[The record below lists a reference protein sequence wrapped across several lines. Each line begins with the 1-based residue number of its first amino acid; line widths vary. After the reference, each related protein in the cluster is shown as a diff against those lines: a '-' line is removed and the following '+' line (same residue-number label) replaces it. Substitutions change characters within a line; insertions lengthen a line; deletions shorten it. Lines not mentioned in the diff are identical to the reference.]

1 MNDQIAARENQ
12 TKPELTPERRAA
24 MYAWYSNAITSMK
37 NEFDGWYPEG
47 NVSTDTVS
55 SEHGGFVNRIA
66 SISNEL
72 GYRKWYELGSAIG
85 LALEGEQPDNLLNLD
100 ARLDS
105 ANTTLW
111 KKIKNFLEKIDEWYP
126 EGTVVDYKKTHAHS
140 CENLN
145 TLAKKFGL
153 ESWQTLLSAFGYQV
167 VNTYGSKGGRPA
179 TTNFDAIISTLIK
192 RYEDAPA
199 ESIKDLKADNPDIPW
214 STLANNS
221 KREFGDTLASHL
233 KELGI
238 LAGKAKPSFT
248 EDQLRETVNRLIDKY
263 APLPNKPKSLLELYR
278 LEPSDKPCLIY
289 WSTKGR
295 QVFGAPF
302 AAFLRSNGVLEEKR
316 ASEQGATDEECRE
329 LVEAM
334 LEKYRD
340 LGSVRDIATFKQSN
354 EAYALNTK
362 AVNSYIKRTYGQT
375 PLQFLTSRGIISK
388 AARDDSKPRPG
399 REVVRSFESSY
410 PLIMPEMLKEGRN
423 EVEIVEYE
431 STLRAYLDDPIS
443 ANYGMLHPGDSITFN
458 VHDDSL
464 MHANFCGY
472 DLGRIPFSLFS
483 ELRLDRLIGHP
494 ADYGLINERVYAQIV
509 STSGAP
515 KSNSAKIHVWY
526 AIDREKRNIKNGI
539 LLSQDGKIALDIMEH
554 RSALAIP
561 KGVEV
566 ISEGAFS
573 CGSFT
578 KVTLPETLRVIEARA
593 FSLCS
598 TRSYTIPASV
608 EMIAPGV
615 FSFRFASSDDLEYA
629 MYSSAQGPVKI
640 EVADD
645 NKRYRSIKG
654 SLVEVDGDQVTLLS
668 LHYEGAPERS
678 NFSIYDMPS
687 MKLVVPDGV
696 TRLATHCVSAVDHA
710 EYDVRLPKSLTT
722 IDRDAFVTERRYSHT
737 HMAINKVNIP
747 AGLTDVH
754 HSFWE
759 NVVEDIPFA
768 YDEDGNPLADLELT
782 AKVTVEKNNPRYST
796 RRGILHDA
804 YLAAKQ
810 AEATEPSTDAILERP
825 SDLEVAKSFV
835 LLSHDQLHPTNPLEI
850 DIPVR
855 IELPSKAEQSR
866 QCAKAWPA
874 LREADILTVEQDPNV
889 GEVTASLFGHPL
901 GVVSSVAEGNP
912 LSVHPQYASPNDEA
926 KQAAGFTQTYRHTF
940 VDAGTDNSI
949 SYTFAFLDD
958 DDESTRNEMDYLLDG
973 YRPDDTV
980 AGTDD
985 PEIAMRASFLAKEM
999 GDSSALT
1006 VLPGLGVAIDRYA
1019 EEHGVGQPIIVVDSI
1034 LEGTNG
1040 TPACAAIGTLRLLY
1054 DL

>member
-1 MNDQIAARENQ
+1 MSNQIPVGDAR
-12 TKPELTPERRAA
+12 TKPELTQERRAA
-24 MYAWYSNAITSMK
+24 IYAWYSNAIALMK
-37 NEFDGWYPEG
+37 QEFIGWYPAG
-47 NVSTDTVS
+47 DVAIDTVRA
-55 SEHGGFVNRIA
+55 EHGGFVDRIA
-66 SISNEL
+66 SVSNEL
-72 GYRKWYELGSAIG
+72 GYRRWCELGAAID
-85 LALEGEQPDNLLNLD
+85 LALADAGPSDALD
-100 ARLDS
+100 LEAKMDTVEARL
-105 ANTTLW
+105 W
-111 KKIKNFLEKIDEWYP
+111 EKIQNALDRIDEWYP
-126 EGTVVDYKKTHAHS
+126 EGQVVDYMKAHTKS

-145 TLAKKFGL
+145 ILAKKYGFQ
-153 ESWQTLLSAFGYQV
+153 SWQELLAACGYEV
-167 VNTYGSKGGRPA
+167 VNTYSSKGGRP
-179 TTNFDAIISTLIK
+179 TSINYDAIINSLK
-192 RYEDAPA
+192 ERYVGSPA
-199 ESIKDLKADNPDIPW
+199 SSVDQLKTDHPEIPW
-214 STLANNS
+214 KSLSNNS
-221 KREFGDTLASHL
+221 KREFGDTLGSHL
-233 KELGI
+233 KKLGI
-238 LAGKAKPSFT
+238 LAGNVKPSFT

-263 APLPNKPKSLLELYR
+263 APLPNKPKSLLELYK
-278 LEPSDKPCLIY
+278 LEPSDKPCLKY

-302 AAFLRSNGVLEEKR
+302 TAFLRSNGVLEER
-316 ASEQGATDEECRE
+316 QVSEQGATDEECRE
-329 LVEAM
+329 LVETM

-340 LGSVRDIATFKQSN
+340 LGSVCDIATFKQSN

-388 AARDDSKPRPG
+388 AARDDSEPRPG
-399 REVVRSFESSY
+399 REVVQSFESSH
-410 PLIMPEMLKEGRN
+410 PLVMPEMLKEGRN

-443 ANYGMLHPGDSITFN
+443 ANYGMLHPGDSITLN

-464 MHANFCGY
+464 THANFCGY

-515 KSNSAKIHVWY
+515 KSNSAKIRVWY
-526 AIDREKRNIKNGI
+526 AIDRAKRNIKNGI

-554 RSALAIP
+554 RSALNIP

-573 CGSFT
+573 CRSFT
-578 KVTLPETLRVIEARA
+578 KVTLPETLRVIETRA

-608 EMIAPGV
+608 EMIAPGA

-629 MYSSAQGPVKI
+629 VYSSAQGPVKI
-640 EVADD
+640 EVADG

-668 LHYEGAPERS
+668 LHYEGAPKRS
-678 NFSIYDMPS
+678 DFSIYDMPR

-696 TRLATHCVSAVDHA
+696 TRFATHCISAVDHA

-737 HMAINKVNIP
+737 HMTINKVNIP

-768 YDEDGNPLADLELT
+768 YDEDGDPLADLELT
-782 AKVTVEKNNPRYST
+782 AKVTVDKNNPRYST

-810 AEATEPSTDAILERP
+810 ADATEPSTDAIFERP
-825 SDLEVAKSFV
+825 NDLEVAKSFA
-835 LLSHDQLHPTNPLEI
+835 LLSHDQFHPTNPLAI

-855 IELPSKAEQSR
+855 IELPSKAKQSR
-866 QCAKAWPA
+866 QYAKAWPA
-874 LREADILTVEQDPNV
+874 LREADILTVAQDPNV

-901 GVVSSVAEGNP
+901 GSVSSVAEGNP
-912 LSVHPQYASPNDEA
+912 LSVHPKYASPNDEA
-926 KQAAGFTQTYRHTF
+926 KQAAGFSQTYRHTF
-940 VDAGTDNSI
+940 VDAGADNSI

-958 DDESTRNEMDYLLDG
+958 DDESARNEMDYLLDG

-980 AGTDD
+980 MGTDD
-985 PEIAMRASFLAKEM
+985 PEIAMRASFLAKEQ

-1006 VLPGLGVAIDRYA
+1006 ILPGLGIAIDRYA
-1019 EEHGVGQPIIVVDSI
+1019 EEHGIGQPIVVVDSI
-1034 LEGTNG
+1034 LEGANG